1 MAHPG
6 LTNTVLVVDD
16 EAVIRARLKGY
27 FEREGYRVL
36 EAGDGEQ
43 MWQQFTNQ
51 HIDLLMLDINL
62 PGTDGLSLARE
73 LRSRS
78 DVGIILVTG
87 RDETIDKIVGLEMG
101 ADDYVTKPFELREL
115 LVRVKNL
122 LWRISLVKKAQQDVV
137 EQFEQCD
144 DIIAFDKYILELN
157 SRKLSRGDEVIKL
170 TKAEFELLTAF
181 ALHPQQVLSRERLM
195 QQTSHR
201 NEDVNDRTIDVIIRR
216 LRNKLQVDLFVT
228 VHGEGYLFATK
239 IKD

>member
-1 MAHPG
+1 MA
-6 LTNTVLVVDD
+6 NTVLVVDD

-27 FEREGYRVL
+27 FEKEGYRVL
-36 EAGDGEQ
+36 EAEDGEQ
-43 MWQQFTNQ
+43 MWHQFSSQ
-51 HIDLLMLDINL
+51 HIDLVMLDINL
-62 PGTDGLSLARE
+62 PGVDGLSLARD

-87 RDETIDKIVGLEMG
+87 RDEAIDKIIGLEMG

-122 LWRISLVKKAQQDVV
+122 LWRMSLVKKAQQEVITQLERNDDLI
-137 EQFEQCD
+137 EFEGYCL
-144 DIIAFDKYILELN
+144 ALN
-157 SRKLSRGDEVIKL
+157 NRKLTYGDEVIKL

-201 NEDVNDRTIDVIIRR
+201 DQDVNDRTIDVIIRR
-216 LRNKLQVDLFVT
+216 LRNKLAAELFVT
-228 VHGEGYLFATK
+228 VHGEGYLFAARVE
-239 IKD
+239 D

>member
-1 MAHPG
+1 MA
-6 LTNTVLVVDD
+6 NTVLVVDD

-27 FEREGYRVL
+27 FEKEGYRVL
-36 EAGDGEQ
+36 EAEDGEQ
-43 MWQQFTNQ
+43 MWHQFSSQ
-51 HIDLLMLDINL
+51 HIDLVMLDINL
-62 PGTDGLSLARE
+62 PGVDGLSLARD

-87 RDETIDKIVGLEMG
+87 RDEAIDKIIGLEMG

-122 LWRISLVKKAQQDVV
+122 LWRMSLVKKAQQEVITQLERNDDLI
-137 EQFEQCD
+137 EFEGYCL
-144 DIIAFDKYILELN
+144 ALN
-157 SRKLSRGDEVIKL
+157 NRKLTHGDEVIKL

-201 NEDVNDRTIDVIIRR
+201 DQDVNDRTIDVIIRR
-216 LRNKLQVDLFVT
+216 LRNKLAAELFVT
-228 VHGEGYLFATK
+228 VHGEGYLFAARVE
-239 IKD
+239 D

>member
-1 MAHPG
+1 MG
-6 LTNTVLVVDD
+6 YRVLVVDD

-27 FEREGYRVL
+27 FEKEGYQVL
-36 EAGDGEQ
+36 EAQDGEQ
-43 MWQQFTNQ
+43 MWYEFNRQ
-51 HIDLLMLDINL
+51 HIDLVMLDINL

-73 LRSRS
+73 LRSRG

-122 LWRISLVKKAQQDVV
+122 LWRISLVQKALAESSAQADPN
-137 EQFEQCD
+137 D
-144 DIIAFDKYILELN
+144 NIIAFNDYVLELN
-157 SRKLSRGDEVIKL
+157 SRKLIGSGEIIKL

-181 ALHPQQVLSRERLM
+181 ALHPQQVLSRDRLM

-201 NEDVNDRTIDVIIRR
+201 NQDVNDRTIDVIIRR
-216 LRNKLQVDLFVT
+216 LRNKLSPELFVT
-228 VHGEGYLFATK
+228 VHGEGYLFAAK
-239 IKD
+239 VKD

>member
-1 MAHPG
+1 MG
-6 LTNTVLVVDD
+6 YRVLVVDD

-27 FEREGYRVL
+27 FEKEGYQVV
-36 EAGDGEQ
+36 EAQDGEQ
-43 MWQQFTNQ
+43 MWHEFERQ
-51 HIDLLMLDINL
+51 HIDLVMLDINL

-73 LRSRS
+73 LRSRG

-122 LWRISLVKKAQQDVV
+122 LWRISLVQKAKDESAAQADPN
-137 EQFEQCD
+137 D
-144 DIIAFDKYILELN
+144 NIIAFNDYILELN
-157 SRKLSRGDEVIKL
+157 SRQLSCNAEVIKL

-181 ALHPQQVLSRERLM
+181 ALHPQQVLSRDRLM

-201 NEDVNDRTIDVIIRR
+201 NQDVNDRTIDVIIRR
-216 LRNKLQVDLFVT
+216 LRNKLSAELFVT
-228 VHGEGYLFATK
+228 VHGEGYLFAAK
-239 IKD
+239 VKD

>member
-1 MAHPG
+1 MAHTG
-6 LTNTVLVVDD
+6 LASTVLVVDD

-36 EAGDGEQ
+36 EAADGEQ
-43 MWQQFTNQ
+43 MWQQFAKQ
-51 HIDLLMLDINL
+51 HIDLVMLDVNL
-62 PGTDGLSLARE
+62 PGVDGLSLARD

-122 LWRISLVKKAQQDVV
+122 LWRISLVKKAQQEVV
-137 EQFEQCD
+137 KQFEKSD
-144 DIIAFDKYILELN
+144 DLIVFDQYVLELN

-216 LRNKLQVDLFVT
+216 LRNKLQADLFVT

-239 IKD
+239 VED

>member
-1 MAHPG
+1 MAHTS
-6 LTNTVLVVDD
+6 LANTVLVVDD

-27 FEREGYRVL
+27 FEKEGYRVL
-36 EAGDGEQ
+36 EAEDGEQ
-43 MWQQFTNQ
+43 MWHQFSSQ
-51 HIDLLMLDINL
+51 HIDLVMLDINL
-62 PGTDGLSLARE
+62 PGVDGLSLARD

-87 RDETIDKIVGLEMG
+87 RDEAIDKIIGLEMG

-122 LWRISLVKKAQQDVV
+122 LWRMSLVKKAQQEVITQLERNDDLI
-137 EQFEQCD
+137 EFEGYCL
-144 DIIAFDKYILELN
+144 ALN
-157 SRKLSRGDEVIKL
+157 NRKLTHGDEVIKL

-201 NEDVNDRTIDVIIRR
+201 DQDVNDRTIDVIIRR
-216 LRNKLQVDLFVT
+216 LRNKLAAELFVT
-228 VHGEGYLFATK
+228 VHGEGYLFAARVE
-239 IKD
+239 D